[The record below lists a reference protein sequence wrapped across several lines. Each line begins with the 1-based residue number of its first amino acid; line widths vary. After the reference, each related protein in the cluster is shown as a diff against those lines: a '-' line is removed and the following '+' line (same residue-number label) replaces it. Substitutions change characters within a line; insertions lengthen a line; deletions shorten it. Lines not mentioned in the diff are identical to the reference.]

1 MPKVY
6 LTEAARKEAAVEKRN
21 KIMADHLR
29 SYRARERISQ
39 DVLARR
45 IGVSRGVISRL
56 ENGKLGLVESETVF
70 AAARVTKLPAED
82 WLALGGYSS

>member
-6 LTEAARKEAAVEKRN
+6 LTEAARQEAAAKKRN
-21 KIMADHLR
+21 KLMADHLR
-29 SYRARERISQ
+29 AYRARERISQ
-39 DVLARR
+39 DVLAQR

-70 AAARVTKLPAED
+70 TAARVTKLPAEE
-82 WLALGGYSS
+82 WLVLGGYSS

>member
-6 LTEAARKEAAVEKRN
+6 LKDAARQEAAVKKRN

-29 SYRARERISQ
+29 TYRALERISQ
-39 DVLARR
+39 DVLAQR

-70 AAARVTKLPAED
+70 AAARVTKLPAEE